1 MKYRI
6 QIKQT
11 WLGTLNRVITDKAAN
26 IVMMEKRDT
35 ISNVM
40 VTDNTSGKE
49 LVSDRSNV
57 RKSYSEIVK
66 NMVGEQKDHEI
77 GLNYSDFHAEIY
89 STSTPEKRLQ
99 TNHDG
104 VRRRRTRGSYHHFYL
119 SERDTEVIVGGR
131 DYVSTFFTFFI
142 QDGSIGVILKRIII
156 SKDDCSK

>member
-11 WLGTLNRVITDKAAN
+11 WLGTLNQVITDKATN
-26 IVMMEKRDT
+26 RVMMEKRDT

-66 NMVGEQKDHEI
+66 NMVGE
-77 GLNYSDFHAEIY
+77 
-89 STSTPEKRLQ
+89 
-99 TNHDG
+99 
-104 VRRRRTRGSYHHFYL
+104 
-119 SERDTEVIVGGR
+119 
-131 DYVSTFFTFFI
+131 
-142 QDGSIGVILKRIII
+142 KRIMR
-156 SKDDCSK
+156 